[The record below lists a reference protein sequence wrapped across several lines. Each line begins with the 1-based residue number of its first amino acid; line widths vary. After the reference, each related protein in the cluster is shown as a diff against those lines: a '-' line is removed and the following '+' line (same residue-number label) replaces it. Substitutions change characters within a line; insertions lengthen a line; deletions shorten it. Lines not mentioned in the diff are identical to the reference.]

1 MRSSWD
7 FNRRG
12 IDRLNDDELIK
23 AALRVLGNAYA
34 PYSRFPVGA
43 VVETEVGV
51 FEGVNVENA
60 SYGLTIC
67 AERIAIGAA
76 ITAGARDVRTVVVAS
91 TSSPPASPC
100 GACRQ
105 VIAEFGGKARV
116 LLVNQK
122 GERVETT
129 IDVLLPDS
137 FSFNPP
143 AREGG
148 GS

>member
-1 MRSSWD
+1 MD
-7 FNRRG
+7 AHIAG

-23 AALRVLGNAYA
+23 EALRVLGNAYA

-76 ITAGARDVRTVVVAS
+76 VTAGAREVRTVAVAS

-105 VIAEFGGKARV
+105 VIAEFGGGARV
-116 LLVNQK
+116 LLVNQR
-122 GERVETT
+122 GERVETS
-129 IDVLLPDS
+129 IEALLPDS
-137 FSFNPP
+137 FSFDPPP

-148 GS
+148 RS

>member
-1 MRSSWD
+1 MA
-7 FNRRG
+7 G

-23 AALRVLGNAYA
+23 EALRVLGNAYA

-76 ITAGARDVRTVVVAS
+76 VTAGAREVRTVAVAS

-105 VIAEFGGKARV
+105 VIAEFGGGARV
-116 LLVNQK
+116 LLVNQR
-122 GERVETT
+122 GERVETS
-129 IDVLLPDS
+129 IEALLPDS
-137 FSFNPP
+137 FSFDPPP

-148 GS
+148 RS

>member
-1 MRSSWD
+1 M
-7 FNRRG
+7 
-12 IDRLNDDELIK
+12 
-23 AALRVLGNAYA
+23 LGNAYA

-76 ITAGARDVRTVVVAS
+76 VTAGAREVRTVAVAS

-105 VIAEFGGKARV
+105 VIAEFGGGARV
-116 LLVNQK
+116 LLVNQR
-122 GERVETT
+122 GERVETS
-129 IDVLLPDS
+129 IEALLPDS
-137 FSFNPP
+137 FSFDPPP

-148 GS
+148 RS